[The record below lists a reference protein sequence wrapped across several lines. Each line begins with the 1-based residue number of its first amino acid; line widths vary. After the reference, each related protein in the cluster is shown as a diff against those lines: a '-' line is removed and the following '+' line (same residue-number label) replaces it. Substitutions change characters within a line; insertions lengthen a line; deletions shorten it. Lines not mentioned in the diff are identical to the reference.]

1 MTPLKVLL
9 IGQPNMGKSSL
20 LNSLVGPRVTASNY
34 PGTTV
39 ELTKATKKVGNTKI
53 EFVDTPGIYSLSDR
67 TEEEKVTEKAI
78 FNEKA
83 DAAIVLADA
92 TALERSLYVALQIL
106 EAKIPTVLALN
117 FLEDGKKKGIIIDC
131 KKLND
136 ILHVPVVPINPL
148 TKKGLDQ
155 LIDAVLNLKDA
166 PKSSFTVKYDDHVE
180 DAIKKISFY
189 VKDSGLPER
198 FVSLRTLE
206 DDEDFLKYL
215 KDEHVLQEAKESL
228 KNHPK
233 VAEDITITRYGT
245 AAFIAK
251 QVTHLVPLE
260 PEKKFQEKLDRI
272 LLHKITGPILTGLCL
287 LGIFGVL
294 LSLGSFTQGV
304 LTVLTD
310 NLLSALTSAEPSI
323 VNTILVNGI
332 TGITMGISIAL
343 PYIFLFYLLLGL
355 LEDTGLL
362 TRFTVNIEW
371 FLKKLGLPGKAFIP
385 LVLGIGCTAPACS
398 ATRVLSCKR
407 EQFRAA
413 SLFTFVPCS
422 SRIAIILGIVGFY
435 GGIPLALSVFVTA
448 FVAGLLWIFVL
459 RKLIRIE
466 SEPLLLELPPY
477 RKPLLKNV
485 LAKSWIRM
493 KDFVYIVIPLLALGG
508 IGYGVLETLGLTT
521 VFVEPLS
528 PITAWLGLP
537 NVTIIPILFGF
548 LQKDLTGAMLLS
560 VLNNQISVALSSLQI
575 YTFGVATT
583 IGIPCLI
590 AFGMLTKEFG
600 FKRATA
606 LTITSIIYGLL
617 VAGLAWRI
625 VTIFC

>member
-251 QVTHLVPLE
+251 QVTHLVPLG

-435 GGIPLALSVFVTA
+435 GGIPVALSVFVTA

-459 RKLIRIE
+459 RKLITIE